1 MKKSTFLTAAVVMAI
16 TILASAQIM
25 LAQSQN
31 DEPKPQSDDP
41 NWIDPAILKQLQDI
55 PSIDRSKIKPDK
67 LKQIALQLTKALKD
81 VTITVGKSEVLLPE
95 MNIPHQRMMVV
106 NGRTKAAI
114 NIRGESYPPGLEHES
129 FYNENG
135 DVVAVSTTL
144 PSSTTKPLYPVGMD
158 PENLKNLKILEEL
171 RAKNKAKQ

>member
-1 MKKSTFLTAAVVMAI
+1 MAVI
-16 TILASAQIM
+16 TTLASAQIT
-25 LAQSQN
+25 LSQSQN

-41 NWIDPAILKQLQDI
+41 NWIDPVILKQLQDI

-67 LKQIALQLTKALKD
+67 LKQIALRLTKELKD
-81 VTITVGKSEVLLPE
+81 ITIIVGKSEILLPE

-114 NIRGESYPPGLEHES
+114 NIRGESYPPGLKHKS

-144 PSSTTKPLYPVGMD
+144 PNSTTKPLYPIGMD
-158 PENLKNLKILEEL
+158 PENLNNLKILEEL
-171 RAKNKAKQ
+171 QAKNKAKQ